1 MIRKIIYSRPDGGL
15 SVVQPNRNTRGEPDG
30 ITDAEIEQR
39 AFDKLPADA
48 IDPHFVSE
56 AEVPTDRSYRDSWE
70 ADGATKIKHNMPK
83 ARDIHRD
90 KMRAV
95 RLPKLAA
102 LDIDYQRADETGD
115 TARKTEI
122 TSQKQALRDVTA
134 VPEIEA
140 ATNIDG
146 LKAAWPDVLV

>member
-15 SVVQPNRNTRGEPDG
+15 SVVQPIRNTRGEPEG

>member
-1 MIRKIIYSRPDGGL
+1 MIRRIIYSRPDGGL
-15 SVVQPNRNTRGEPDG
+15 SVMQPVRNTMGEAED

-39 AFDKLPADA
+39 AFDRLPADA

-56 AEVPTDRSYRDSWE
+56 AEVPTDRSYRNAWE
-70 ADGATKIKHNMPK
+70 ADGTTKIKHNMPM

-90 KMRAV
+90 KMRVV

-115 TARKTEI
+115 TALKTEI

-140 ATNIDG
+140 AADIDD

>member
-1 MIRKIIYSRPDGGL
+1 MIRRIIYSRPDGGL
-15 SVVQPNRNTRGEPDG
+15 SVMQPVRNTMGEAED

-39 AFDKLPADA
+39 AFDRLPADA

-95 RLPKLAA
+95 RLPKLAV

-115 TARKTEI
+115 TALKTEI

-140 ATNIDG
+140 AADIDD